1 MAGKYAPDKH
11 SRHSIRLP
19 GFDYARPGAY
29 FVTVCTQGRECL
41 FGEVVNG
48 VTVPNAVGKM
58 VQSVWNEL
66 PRHYPGV
73 NIDAFVV
80 MPNHL
85 HGIIMLTTVGA
96 GPRACPDKGR
106 ACPDKGQPQG
116 VAPTMSLINVVHR
129 FKSLTTARYRHGV
142 VQWDWRPFFGR
153 LWQRNY
159 YEHIIRNAEELNCIR
174 QYIADNP
181 MQWAM
186 DRENPHH
193 KGNKN

>member
-1 MAGKYAPDKH
+1 MALEYNPDKH

-48 VTVPNAVGKM
+48 AMVPNAVGKM

-73 NIDAFVV
+73 NIDASVV

-85 HGIIMLTTVGA
+85 HGIIMLTAVGA
-96 GPRACPDKGR
+96 GPRACPDNGR
-106 ACPDKGQPQG
+106 ACPDNGQPQG

-142 VQWDWRPFFGR
+142 VQWNWRPFFGR

-159 YEHIIRNAEELNCIR
+159 YERIIRKDDELSCIR

-181 MQWAM
+181 KQWDM
-186 DRENPHH
+186 DRENPRHAL
-193 KGNKN
+193 